1 MGVCCEWV
9 LWAKRHAWGF
19 TYISLLNYNNLG
31 CRFED
36 EETELWGF
44 QPKPLQLC
52 ANNRENRRQPK
63 ASQPNLS
70 ERTLERKW
78 AVS

>member
-1 MGVCCEWV
+1 MGVCYKCV
-9 LWAKRHAWGF
+9 LRAKRHAWGF

-31 CRFED
+31 CWFED

-52 ANNRENRRQPK
+52 ANNWENRRQPK
-63 ASQPNLS
+63 APQPNLN
-70 ERTLERKW
+70 EGTLERK
-78 AVS
+78 